1 VTLGAWLAERSP
13 APPPRLAQRIHQAL
27 GVRVNASADGASALC
42 VDAAADL
49 LRELLSRSAT
59 GRESALELLAVDALV
74 TYAFEAA
81 AASPASLTVT
91 ANAAMARLS
100 LAAQ

>member
-13 APPPRLAQRIHQAL
+13 APPRRLAQRVEQAL
-27 GVRVNASADGASALC
+27 GDRVHADANHAAELC
-42 VDAAADL
+42 VDAAAVL
-49 LRELLSRSAT
+49 LHELLGRAT

-81 AASPASLTVT
+81 AAHPETLTAD
-91 ANAAMARLS
+91 ANTAMARLS